1 MEMCVVMGVISI
13 LSLCA
18 LPVHMVHM
26 QDKYLWP
33 ADYLVS
39 QTKAMKVS
47 RNVVYKNAYA
57 TVYFNAKGNVRSAQ
71 TIQIDNRVVVS
82 ELGEGKL
89 VFK

>member
-1 MEMCVVMGVISI
+1 MVMMVISI
-13 LSLCA
+13 MSLCA
-18 LPVHMVHM
+18 LPVRMKHM

-47 RNVVYKNAYA
+47 RNVVYESAYA

>member
-1 MEMCVVMGVISI
+1 MVMGVISI

-18 LPVHMVHM
+18 LPVHMAHM

-33 ADYLVS
+33 ADYLVF
-39 QTKAMKVS
+39 QTKAMKES
-47 RNVVYKNAYA
+47 RNVVYTNAYA